1 MKFNIST
8 HGGPVD
14 LDAVEQALLHAD
26 PAAVVDLDGTSTLLR
41 VSTCLDG
48 NELQKLVSVAGVPVA
63 LADVQQ
69 LPSECCGGCSG

>member
-1 MKFNIST
+1 MKFNIPT
-8 HGGPVD
+8 RGNTVD

-26 PAAVVDLDGTSTLLR
+26 PAALVDLDATSTVLR

-48 NELQKLVSVAGVPVA
+48 SELHKLVSIAGFPVA
-63 LADVQQ
+63 VSDVQQ